1 MRDAFIRRLTEMAG
15 SDPRIM
21 LLTADLGF
29 GVLDG
34 FAREFPRQF
43 VNVGV
48 AEQNM
53 TGIATGLALEGHIVF
68 TYSIANFPILRCLEQ
83 VRNDACYH
91 EANVNIVAI
100 GGGFGYGALGFSHH
114 ATEDLAIMRALPGMT
129 VVAPADGWEAEE
141 ATSALA
147 AAPGTCYLRL
157 DRSSAQL
164 DVHSDRFELGTAR
177 VVRDGRDLTFISTGG
192 ILPVVL
198 SAAST
203 LAEQRI
209 SCRVLSMHTV
219 KPLDRASIVRAAR
232 ETGGIVTVEEHG
244 LDGGLGSAIAEACL
258 DFGVAPRA
266 FRRVGLPSALVTE
279 VGSQDYL
286 RARYGLDHEGLVAA
300 AREALSAASARTSIA
315 SAQA

>member
-15 SDPRIM
+15 TDPRIM

-29 GVLDG
+29 GVIDG

-53 TGIATGLALEGHIVF
+53 TGIATGLALEGNIVF
-68 TYSIANFPILRCLEQ
+68 TYSIANFPVLRCLEQ

-91 EANVNIVAI
+91 QANVNIVAI
-100 GGGFGYGALGFSHH
+100 GGGFAYGALGFSHH
-114 ATEDLAIMRALPGMT
+114 ATEDLAVMRALPGMT
-129 VVAPADGWEAEE
+129 VVAPADDWEAEE

-147 AAPGTCYLRL
+147 AARGTCYLRL
-157 DRSSAQL
+157 DRSSAQSGL
-164 DVHSDRFELGTAR
+164 HRERFELGTAR
-177 VVRDGRDLTFISTGG
+177 VVREGRDLTFISTGG

-198 SAAST
+198 SAAET

-219 KPLDRASIVRAAR
+219 KPLDCASIVRAAR
-232 ETGGIVTVEEHG
+232 ETRAIVTVEEHG
-244 LDGGLGSAIAEACL
+244 LDGGLGSAVAEVCL
-258 DFGVAPRA
+258 DLGAPPRV

-286 RARYGLDHEGLVAA
+286 RARYGLDHEGLVTA
-300 AREALSAASARTSIA
+300 ARDVLSSAFARTSVA
-315 SAQA
+315 SVSA